1 MQNYFNEKAKYYLNS
16 QKYQECRLVAAINA
30 AIFLNELPISQ
41 ESIEYERLVDLVK
54 ARHGAAISISKA
66 HEYLRI
72 IPHELNFLDL
82 KTIKK
87 YLDIDNPIEAVVW
100 HKEPGLHSVLIVDYK
115 KENNKI
121 RVLNFEEITNN
132 QWWVNWKTLKKYLYL
147 QSNSPLGWVYIIN
160 PWYLRDL
167 QIKNNQRILG
177 ESNAILK
184 V

>member
-1 MQNYFNEKAKYYLNS
+1 MQKYFMEKEKYYLNS

-41 ESIEYERLVDLVK
+41 ESIEYERLVDLVQ

-72 IPHELNFLDL
+72 IPHELNFIDL

-87 YLDIDNPIEAVVW
+87 YLDIDSPIEVVVW

-121 RVLNFEEITNN
+121 RVLNFEEITDD
-132 QWWVNWKTLKKYLYL
+132 QWWANWTTLKKYLFHK
-147 QSNSPLGWVYIIN
+147 SNLPVGWVYVIN
-160 PWYLRDL
+160 PWYIQNL

-177 ESNAILK
+177 ENNVIPK